1 MPKPYSARCTDF
13 KYGNDCNR
21 INRYCNS
28 YCDLDIKVNKMDMT
42 IEDYLAFENH
52 LMEQAEEAGFTYDE
66 TPDEATD

>member
-1 MPKPYSARCTDF
+1 
-13 KYGNDCNR
+13 
-21 INRYCNS
+21 
-28 YCDLDIKVNKMDMT
+28 MDMT